1 MNIYLFKKFK
11 SVLINYYWITR
22 PHTVVVPASQS
33 LCRSDLSGL
42 SAACSIR
49 QGRAG
54 QKII

>member
-22 PHTVVVPASQS
+22 PHTVVVPASPS
-33 LCRSDLSGL
+33 LCRSDLSGV